1 MPAVTLQPIGK
12 RIQVDP
18 GTSLLEVARLAG
30 VELVSL
36 CGGIGSCD
44 SCKIR
49 LVSGEL
55 TRLTLEE
62 QALFSP
68 EEQAAGYRL
77 ACQTS
82 PLNDVIID
90 VPGESLTTLQRL
102 QIEGQASAVEP
113 VPVLAWLDVEV
124 QAANLHDLRADTARL
139 LDAAVRAGWCTD
151 DGTPLVFS
159 PAVLGTLSDRLR
171 EQNWSGRLV
180 RRGCEIIAFLPP
192 ATEVLGIAIDIGTTK
207 LAAYLLDLETGNT
220 LGSVGEM
227 NHQIAFGEDVLS
239 RISYAN
245 QKADGRLVLQ
255 GRLVGSLNKMA
266 EELAEL
272 AGASKE
278 QILEV
283 VAVGNTCMH
292 HLAAGLPVRQLGES
306 PYVAAV
312 SEPLSVPAER
322 IGLSIAPAAHIYLPP
337 NIAGFVGADHV
348 AMLLASETVQRAEN
362 GEAGYPVIALDIG
375 TNTEISLVVPHS
387 DPDGVRVLS
396 CSAASGPAFEGGHI
410 RAGMRAAPGA
420 IERVQIDAEGI
431 RLHTIG
437 DQPPVG
443 ICGSGILDAV
453 AQMLDNG
460 ILDRKGRI
468 HPGHPRVRFTLESK
482 SRGELVLVPAELA
495 GHGSDILITRE
506 DVHEIQ
512 LAKAAIR
519 AGIEVLLEQASLSAA
534 DLSGAPGI
542 SFIVAG
548 AFGTYVHLPSAIRIG
563 MFPDLPLD
571 RFAQIGN
578 AAGMGARQILLSGK
592 RRRAAERIAD
602 RIEYIELANH
612 AGFNRLFVD
621 ALFFDQSNKKMEL

>member
-1 MPAVTLQPIGK
+1 MPAVTIQPIGK

-18 GTSLLEVARLAG
+18 GTSLLEVTRLAG

-55 TRLTLEE
+55 TRPTLEE
-62 QALFSP
+62 QALFSR
-68 EEQAAGYRL
+68 EEQEAGYRL
-77 ACQTS
+77 ACQAS
-82 PLNDVIID
+82 PLSDVIID
-90 VPGESLTTLQRL
+90 VPGESLTALQRL
-102 QIEGQASAVEP
+102 QLEGETSAVSP
-113 VPVLAWLDVEV
+113 LPVLAWIDVDIPP
-124 QAANLHDLRADTARL
+124 ASLHDLRADTARV
-139 LDAAVRAGWCTD
+139 LDSAMAAGWCSE
-151 DGTPLVFS
+151 DGQALVFS
-159 PAVLGTLSDRLR
+159 PAVLDTLSDGLR
-171 EQNWSGRLV
+171 EHNWRGRLV
-180 RRGCEIIAFLPP
+180 RRGSEIIAFLPP
-192 ATEVLGIAIDIGTTK
+192 TTKVLGIAVDIGTTK
-207 LAAYLLDLETGNT
+207 LAAYLLDLETGAT
-220 LGSVGEM
+220 LGSAGEM
-227 NHQIAFGEDVLS
+227 NPQIAFGEDVLS

-245 QKADGRLVLQ
+245 QHVDGRQVLQ
-255 GRLVGSLNKMA
+255 ARLVGVLNKMI
-266 EELAEL
+266 EGLSES
-272 AGASKE
+272 AGDGRE

-283 VAVGNTCMH
+283 VAVGNTAMH
-292 HLAAGLPVRQLGES
+292 HLAVGLPVRQLGES

-312 SEPLSVPAER
+312 SEALSIPADR
-322 IGLSIAPAAHIYLPP
+322 IGMRVAPAAHIYLPP
-337 NIAGFVGADHV
+337 NIAGFIGADHV

-362 GEAGYPVIALDIG
+362 GESGHPVIALDIG
-375 TNTEISLVVPHS
+375 TNTEISLVY
-387 DPDGVRVLS
+387 PDRERVRVLS
-396 CSAASGPAFEGGHI
+396 CSAASGPAFEGAHI

-420 IERVQIDAEGI
+420 VERVQIDSEGI

-437 DQPPVG
+437 DQLPVG

-468 HPGHPRVRFTLESK
+468 HPGHARVRFSPQ
-482 SRGELVLVPAELA
+482 SSARGELVLVPAELA

-519 AGIEVLLEQASLSAA
+519 AGIDVLLEEAGLSST
-534 DLSGAPGI
+534 DLSGADGV

-548 AFGTYVHLPSAIRIG
+548 AFGTYIHLPSAIRTG
-563 MFPDLPLD
+563 MFPDLPLE

-578 AAGMGARQILLSGK
+578 AAGMGARQILLSRE
-592 RRRAAERIAD
+592 RRQAAERIAD

-612 AGFNRLFVD
+612 AGFNRLFVE
-621 ALFFDQSNKKMEL
+621 ALFFENSNK